1 MMAYMIH
8 GFVNGGIDFCFGN
21 SLHFSS
27 SFIDTFPQATGS
39 VVSLR
44 AGRSWFVDIDSDRF
58 IVAKRT
64 AEKGFHRMPRVARQF
79 SYSA

>member
-1 MMAYMIH
+1 MMAYVIH
-8 GFVNGGIDFCFGN
+8 AFINGGVEFSFRN
-21 SLHFSS
+21 SLHFST

-64 AEKGFHRMPRVARQF
+64 AEKYFHRMPGVDRQF
-79 SYSA
+79 PYSA